1 MNSLYGQG
9 GAELRLADPTF
20 LLIDPFVTITYN
32 RQFERG
38 TGTIGSYLAFLPT
51 QTLSGVAYNP
61 NLDFVKVAVG
71 TTFDLG
77 PHWYGT
83 VTAFGL
89 KGENSLAA
97 GGGNVGLNYRF

>member
-1 MNSLYGQG
+1 MSLS
-9 GAELRLADPTF
+9 T
-20 LLIDPFVTITYN
+20 V
-32 RQFERG
+32 
-38 TGTIGSYLAFLPT
+38 
-51 QTLSGVAYNP
+51 P

-89 KGENSLAA
+89 KGNSLAA
-97 GGGNVGLNYRF
+97 GGGNVGLAYRF